1 MLIKCYDHL
10 QLEALATQSREV
22 YAANYSPDGR
32 TLQAQDAK
40 KSWWR
45 FW

>member
-1 MLIKCYDHL
+1 MLTQCYDHL

-22 YAANYSPDGR
+22 YAANYGGDGR
-32 TLQAQDAK
+32 TLAADAK

>member
-1 MLIKCYDHL
+1 
-10 QLEALATQSREV
+10 V